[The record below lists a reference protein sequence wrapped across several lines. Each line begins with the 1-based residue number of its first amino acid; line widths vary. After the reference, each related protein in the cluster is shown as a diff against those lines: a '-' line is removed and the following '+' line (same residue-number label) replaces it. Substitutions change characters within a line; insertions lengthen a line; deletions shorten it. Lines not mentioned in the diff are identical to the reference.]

1 MYKVPEATT
10 NPIISQLEQQA
21 QSIQS
26 RDNKPMI
33 DARKTQLQAN
43 FDTKKTQLEENARR
57 ARESTIGNIAM
68 AGGGRSSVA
77 QQAELDIQRQL
88 QNQLNAEQAAMNLE
102 IMAYERELAGA
113 DSQELSNINESIN
126 ALRQQ
131 SAM

>member
-26 RDNKPMI
+26 RDGKPMI
-33 DARKTQLQAN
+33 DVRKAQLQAN
-43 FDTKKTQLEENARR
+43 FDTKRMQLEENARR

-77 QQAELDIQRQL
+77 QQAELDIQKQL